1 MVKVH
6 YFYDPMCGW
15 CYGAMSL
22 LTSIVANAEIKLELH
37 PGGMIA
43 SKTIDANF
51 RDIILAS
58 DKRIAKMTGVSF
70 GEKYIERVESNDEM
84 VLDSFIT
91 VRAIIT
97 AEQLDIEPVDM
108 LKSIQYAHY
117 FEGKQVN
124 HPEVLAALSVKL
136 GAESAQWHKA
146 MNANLGIEQ
155 AEIQKSHLLMQQL
168 QVQCYPTLFLE
179 IDKKWIA
186 LPHREFYDKPEEWQQ
201 LIDKYTRRDR
211 NVSKVI

>member
-15 CYGAMSL
+15 CYGATSL
-22 LTSIVANAEIKLELH
+22 LTVIAANAEIKLELH

-43 SKTIDANF
+43 SKAIDPSF
-51 RDIILAS
+51 RELILAS
-58 DKRIAKMTGVSF
+58 DKRIAKMTGASF

-91 VRAIIT
+91 ARAIIT
-97 AEQLDIEPVDM
+97 AQQFNIEPVDM

-124 HPEVLAALSVKL
+124 HPEVLEELSVKL
-136 GAESAQWHKA
+136 GVEAAQWHKA
-146 MNANLGIEQ
+146 MKANLGVEQ
-155 AEIQKSHLLMQQL
+155 AEIQKSHSLMQQL
-168 QVQCYPTLFLE
+168 QVQGYPTLFLE
-179 IDKKWIA
+179 IDQKWA
-186 LPHREFYDKPEEWQQ
+186 VLPHGEFYGKPEEWQQ
-201 LIDKYTRRDR
+201 FIDKYTRSDS
-211 NVSKVI
+211 NVSKAI